1 MSVIFLLTVAGV
13 GLLVAVIVLI
23 LCRKE
28 RKIGNE
34 DELKKQIW
42 TNIEREVLPDMVKNC
57 GDGQVSALAGNS
69 GTDYRTKGFDVDLE
83 KMEHLSFDLSY
94 VTVSGKES

>member
-1 MSVIFLLTVAGV
+1 MSVTFLLTVAGA

-28 RKIGNE
+28 RKNGNQ

-42 TNIEREVLPDMVKNC
+42 ANIEQKILPDMVKNC
-57 GDGQVSALAGNS
+57 GNGQVSALAGNS
-69 GTDYRTKGFDVDLE
+69 GTDYCTKGFDFDPEEL
-83 KMEHLSFDLSY
+83 KQLSFDLSY